1 MVQAVGTDAWAAV
14 RHQTALLLGRGD
26 AERQQAELQR
36 LDQTEAGLSSSQNL
50 QRPPAYWE
58 GMWRAH
64 LEEFLGRLS
73 AEELGRAT
81 AELDSLV
88 RQFGT
93 PARTEPT
100 QSATHGG
107 LATGKDVS
115 VRAEGGSV
123 AGGVLR
129 VDGGIQL
136 SPPFPHGPQQ

>member
-50 QRPPAYWE
+50 QRPPAYYWE

-73 AEELGRAT
+73 AEELSGAT

-93 PARTEPT
+93 PARAEPT
-100 QSATHGG
+100 SATHGG
-107 LATGKDVS
+107 LAAGKDVS

-136 SPPFPHGPQQ
+136 SPPFPRGPQQ